1 MPSKE
6 EIEEILISNEL
17 DRQLAFRINKVFETV
32 NTEQKINGELSQF
45 NRDICDIFDA
55 LVKRK
60 PQENITATEILIKQ
74 QSTYMQNEKEK
85 YLKNKIEQ
93 LEVEKKEVIE
103 KVKEI
108 EEKVTEERSKL
119 MIKGYTNMEDALQE
133 DRELLGKQK
142 ACREFLKIMKGK

>member
-17 DRQLAFRINKVFETV
+17 DRQLAFRINKVFETM

-45 NRDICDIFDA
+45 NRDICNIFDV

-74 QSTYMQNEKEK
+74 QSTYIQNEKEK
-85 YLKNKIEQ
+85 YLKNRIEQ
-93 LEVEKKEVIE
+93 LEAEKKKVIE
-103 KVKEI
+103 KLDELKQEYTVALKNNSVKAVI
-108 EEKVTEERSKL
+108 LKSQIMILEE
-119 MIKGYTNMEDALQE
+119 
-133 DRELLGKQK
+133 
-142 ACREFLKIMKGK
+142 IMKGE